1 MAEKRDIEQSDV
13 QAIIDVFAED
23 KNFAPRCRKVG
34 VLLKDRLYD
43 ISSYYWDY
51 WISMGK
57 FPEITASSIRV
68 EKSPLPIR
76 LLHDLCQP
84 RRLHPETGHVPS

>member
-57 FPEITASSIRV
+57 FPEMQDPENV
-68 EKSPLPIR
+68 EKARIKTAAFIGKPLAISKAR
-76 LLHDLCQP
+76 N
-84 RRLHPETGHVPS
+84 GPSF